1 MAEVFKQERVTE
13 ECKQQMIAQDETKTK
28 IQNFKAIDKRLFL
41 LPGCDSIC
49 TPGHRQKCVL
59 RLPMQI
65 RGTELEFNDLY
76 IKYFDNGKD
85 TSHASSALYNLVCRL
100 WRSRNRI

>member
-41 LPGCDSIC
+41 LAGSDSVFN
-49 TPGHRQKCVL
+49 PVHSRKCFLQVH
-59 RLPMQI
+59 MQN
-65 RGTELEFNDLY
+65 RGIELEFIDLY

-85 TSHASSALYNLVCRL
+85 TSHASSALYSLVRRL
-100 WRSRNRI
+100 WCYRNRI

>member
-41 LPGCDSIC
+41 LAGCDSVFK
-49 TPGHRQKCVL
+49 PDHGHKCVL
-59 RLPMQI
+59 QHQVKN

-76 IKYFDNGKD
+76 IKHFDNGKD
-85 TSHASSALYNLVCRL
+85 TSHASSALYSLVCRL
-100 WRSRNRI
+100 WRYRNRI

>member
-13 ECKQQMIAQDETKTK
+13 ECKQQTNARDETKTK

-41 LPGCDSIC
+41 LSGCDSIC
-49 TPGHRQKCVL
+49 NADQSYKWVL
-59 RLPMQI
+59 QVREQN

-85 TSHASSALYNLVCRL
+85 TSHASSALYTLVCRL
-100 WRSRNRI
+100 WCDRNRV